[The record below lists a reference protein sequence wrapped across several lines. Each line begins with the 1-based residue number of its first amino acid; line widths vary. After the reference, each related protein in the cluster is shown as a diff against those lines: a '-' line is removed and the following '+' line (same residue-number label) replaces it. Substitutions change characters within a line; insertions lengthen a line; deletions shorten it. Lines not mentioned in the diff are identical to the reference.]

1 VDGHRLATMGWYLDD
16 ILRCSAYGKLE
27 LLMMNATKQQISRGF
42 TIVELLIVIVV
53 IGILAAITIV
63 AFNGVQQKAAVAAI
77 QSDLTQNAKA
87 IMSAAATSSTGQHST
102 LAAMPGGAANVK
114 LDLTKYKV
122 ASYCGDANNF
132 VLAVQT
138 TSGDEY
144 YTKTGSAVVKDN
156 TIDIFRPCDSVPI
169 ASAFTTYLNLPTAC
183 AAEGGQCTFTGT
195 VTIAYGNVAQGKFS
209 RLVTAASPITCSHAS
224 MSIVDPIPGYTK
236 SCFMYPN

>member
-1 VDGHRLATMGWYLDD
+1 MLV
-16 ILRCSAYGKLE
+16 
-27 LLMMNATKQQISRGF
+27 SRVVQKGF

-63 AFNGVQQKAAVAAI
+63 AFNGVQQRASTAAI

-114 LDLTKYKV
+114 IDLTKYKV
-122 ASYCGDANNF
+122 VSYCGDANNF

-138 TSGDEY
+138 TGGDEY

-169 ASAFTTYLNLPTAC
+169 ASAVTTYLNLPTAC
-183 AAEGGQCTFTGT
+183 SGENASCAFTGT
-195 VTIAYGNVAQGKFS
+195 AAVVYGSAAQGRFN
-209 RLVTAASPITCSHAS
+209 RILNATSPITCNHAS
-224 MSIVDPIPGYTK
+224 FGGDPAPGFVK
-236 SCFMYPN
+236 SCYVYPN

>member
-1 VDGHRLATMGWYLDD
+1 MLV
-16 ILRCSAYGKLE
+16 
-27 LLMMNATKQQISRGF
+27 SRVVQKGF

-63 AFNGVQQKAAVAAI
+63 AFNGVQQKAATAAV

-87 IMSAAATSSTGQHST
+87 IISAGATSSTGQYST

-138 TSGDEY
+138 TNGDEY

-156 TIDIFRPCDSVPI
+156 AIDIFRPCDSVPI
-169 ASAFTTYLNLPTAC
+169 ASAVTAYLNLPTAC
-183 AAEGGQCTFTGT
+183 AVEGGQCAFTGT

-209 RLVTAASPITCSHAS
+209 RFVTATSPITCTHAW
-224 MSIVDPIPGYTK
+224 MGIIDPTPGYTK